1 MVRPLEHVFFV
12 SCPRLDAT
20 ILDSRALLRMT
31 GREEELWGTLE
42 PIPLLIG
49 LRLKQ
54 LKQRRLL
61 TDWLI
66 PFLEPRFR
74 LRAHQRKHKQTWRR

>member
-1 MVRPLEHVFFV
+1 MATAQIGSFDTCADHLVGNFK
-12 SCPRLDAT
+12 T
-20 ILDSRALLRMT
+20 ILDPRALLRMT
-31 GREEELWGTLE
+31 SREEELWGTLG

-74 LRAHQRKHKQTWRR
+74 